1 LFEFCCG
8 NLTLQELVSLCTPSG
23 VFSLHKT
30 FYTLNQNQQ
39 IGAFQSVEKN
49 LIMWIKS
56 IHFLYRDCCPEIENN
71 WIYSHKRKPMLDM
84 FPSTSVD
91 MFPITI
97 GVEIAVLI
105 AINSTQN
112 TLRV

>member
-1 LFEFCCG
+1 M
-8 NLTLQELVSLCTPSG
+8 
-23 VFSLHKT
+23 
-30 FYTLNQNQQ
+30 
-39 IGAFQSVEKN
+39 EKN

-112 TLRV
+112 MKLVGTYRH

>member
-1 LFEFCCG
+1 
-8 NLTLQELVSLCTPSG
+8 
-23 VFSLHKT
+23 
-30 FYTLNQNQQ
+30 
-39 IGAFQSVEKN
+39 VEKN

-112 TLRV
+112 TLSAYY